1 MTPSVFWR
9 TIIAGV
15 VATFVMTMTGFWQHG
30 VGIRPMDF
38 GAYLTASMNSAHPD
52 AVYGMYAGNAAHFAL
67 GVVFALLW
75 VALFRQYVPGSW
87 LVHGL
92 SYGVALAFVAAL
104 IGFPLFA
111 DTGVFFMRA
120 RAPGAMMLATFVM
133 HLAYGFALTLGLEI
147 AGIGAR
153 AADRVAAEGVR
164 LEIWPRR
171 ERRRA

>member
-9 TIIAGV
+9 TTIAGV
-15 VATFVMTMTGFWQHG
+15 VATFVMTLTGFWQPG
-30 VGIRPMDF
+30 VGIHPMDF
-38 GAYLTASMNSAHPD
+38 GGYLAANMNSAHPD
-52 AVYGMYAGNAAHFAL
+52 AVYGFFAGNLAHFAL
-67 GVVFALLW
+67 GIVFALLW
-75 VALFRQYVPGSW
+75 VALFRRYVPGSW

-92 SYGVALAFVAAL
+92 AYGVALAFVAAL

-111 DTGVFFMRA
+111 DTGVFFMRT
-120 RAPGAMMLATFVM
+120 RAPGAMLLATFVM
-133 HLAYGFALTLGLEI
+133 HFAYGFSLTLGLEI

-153 AADRVAAEGVR
+153 AADRVAAEDVR